1 MPAMQIRAVSRAV
14 NWRSIMRSAP
24 VVHHISHPLRSRI
37 QALADNW
44 WLILL
49 RGIAAIVFGV
59 LAMAWPGVTLV
70 TLVVL
75 YGIFVLADGAFA
87 VLAAIRGSEYAS
99 SWWLAIVGLLGIAA
113 GIITLLW
120 PGITGLVLLF
130 CIAIW
135 AIATGILQIV
145 GAIAMRNEL
154 DDTWLLVATGALS
167 VLFGA
172 LLIARPGAGALALVL
187 VIACYAIIYGILLC
201 LLALRLRKHASP
213 A

>member
-1 MPAMQIRAVSRAV
+1 
-14 NWRSIMRSAP
+14 MRSAP
-24 VVHHISHPLRSRI
+24 VSHHTSHPLRSRI

-59 LAMAWPGVTLV
+59 LAMVWPGVTLI
-70 TLVVL
+70 TLVLL
-75 YGIFVLADGAFA
+75 YGIFALTDGALS

-113 GIITLLW
+113 GVITLLW
-120 PGITGLVLLF
+120 PGISGIVLLF

-145 GAIAMRNEL
+145 GAIAMR
-154 DDTWLLVATGALS
+154 
-167 VLFGA
+167 
-172 LLIARPGAGALALVL
+172 
-187 VIACYAIIYGILLC
+187 
-201 LLALRLRKHASP
+201 HAP
-213 A
+213 